1 MYPVQLTD
9 GTVAIGGRPILR
21 GVDLSVAPGEFVAL
35 MGANGSG
42 KTTLVRAI
50 TGLVP
55 LTSGGLRLFD
65 TPLEQYDAWSRI
77 GFVPQRAT
85 AASGVPTS
93 VWEVV
98 ASGRLTRRRLFR
110 PLTRA
115 DRAAIDHAL
124 EVVGLARRR
133 HDGVTTLS
141 GGQQQRVLI
150 ARALAGQPELLVLD
164 EPTAGVDLPS
174 QQALADALG
183 HLKRE
188 GATVVLVAH
197 ELGPLAPLVDRAVV
211 LRDGRVTYDGPPLAD
226 HEVHDPAYAEPH
238 THHHHAH
245 DPANDQASAVRHDHT
260 PHLDSPVD
268 RR

>member
-1 MYPVQLTD
+1 MQPAVSPPQRPVELTG

-21 GVDLSVAPGEFVAL
+21 GIDLSIALGEFVAL

-42 KTTLVRAI
+42 KTTLVRTI
-50 TGLVP
+50 TGLLP
-55 LTSGGLRLFD
+55 LTSGELRLFG
-65 TPLEQYDAWSRI
+65 TPFAEYAAWSRI
-77 GFVPQRAT
+77 GYVPQRAS

-98 ASGRLTRRRLFR
+98 ASGRLTRRRLLR
-110 PLTRA
+110 PLSRA

-124 EVVGLARRR
+124 DVVGLAGRR

-150 ARALAGQPELLVLD
+150 ARALAGEPELFVLD

-174 QQALADALG
+174 QQALAQSLG
-183 HLKRE
+183 LLKQA

-211 LRDGRVTYDGPPLAD
+211 LRDGRVTHDGPPLAD
-226 HEVHDPAYAEPH
+226 HEVHDPAFGDPH
-238 THHHHAH
+238 THHH
-245 DPANDQASAVRHDHT
+245 DGPGRHDHT
-260 PHLDSPVD
+260 PHLGSPME
-268 RR
+268 R